1 MDYMHSSS
9 KWFLEVKAL
18 MSSISVCVALFS
30 MAISKTRFLYMCMCE
45 VLLAFRDFFYIHL

>member
-30 MAISKTRFLYMCMCE
+30 MAISKMRFLYMCMCE